1 VGLWKVYFLGLVAMV
16 LKEWGVETPE
26 AKRVYAALAEA
37 GLSQRRK
44 EPTFATTRRTQL
56 RPACRGGRVRRGRLV
71 LDPNTGMPVG
81 ITGKITLGPP
91 QAYLRA
97 VGIVPIDELLEA
109 ADEALRELD
118 FSVWLILDRLD
129 VAFVTQEALE

>member
-37 GLSQRRK
+37 GLLEDGQS
-44 EPTFATTRRTQL
+44 L
-56 RPACRGGRVRRGRLV
+56 RSRLLAVRNYVRRAAEAESVEGGLV

-81 ITGKITLGPP
+81 ITG
-91 QAYLRA
+91 
-97 VGIVPIDELLEA
+97 
-109 ADEALRELD
+109 
-118 FSVWLILDRLD
+118 
-129 VAFVTQEALE
+129 